1 MDVKW
6 GKASERNS
14 KLRAC
19 KIYSYH
25 DGIMEKL
32 IGDFMLRK
40 DSKTMDGVLEFQ
52 QKFMK
57 EGNVYGLVHKL

>member
-1 MDVKW
+1 VDVKW
-6 GKASERNS
+6 GKACERNS

-25 DGIMEKL
+25 DGKMEKL

-52 QKFMK
+52 QSSW
-57 EGNVYGLVHKL
+57 